1 MPNFVAVKPTKQPTM
16 SIIENAKSNLNQL
29 LQEIKEAENYID
41 ESFEKAVRA
50 IYQAK
55 GRLIITGVGKT
66 GHIGAKLAA
75 TFASTGTPSAFM
87 HSTEAIHGDL
97 GMVSADDV
105 VIAISNSGTSKEL
118 VSILP
123 TIHQIGALIIA
134 LTGNP
139 KSPLAEAAD
148 LLVSTHI
155 NAELCPLNLA
165 PTTSSTVCLIMGD
178 LLALEVMKMRQ
189 FKVENFALYH
199 PGGAIGRR
207 LLQRISDVM
216 RTDIPT
222 LKITDDFHVLLT
234 NISSSG
240 LGAVCVMDDHKMVGI
255 ITDGDVRRAINAQ
268 KEKVFSTPISQIM
281 TSQFTWVAKN
291 ELAFD
296 VLKKMENK
304 KITVVPIFDNQEVV
318 GMVSLHDLHDF
329 G

>member
-1 MPNFVAVKPTKQPTM
+1 MGN
-16 SIIENAKSNLNQL
+16 IIEGARINLHKLIN
-29 LQEIKEAENYID
+29 EISAAENHIND
-41 ESFEKAVRA
+41 HFKKAVET
-50 IYQAK
+50 IYNCS

-66 GHIGAKLAA
+66 GHIGTKLAA
-75 TFASTGTPSAFM
+75 TFASTGTPSSFM

-97 GMVSADDV
+97 GMVSPNDV

-123 TIHQIGALIIA
+123 AIHKIGAQIIA
-134 LTGNP
+134 LTGNV

-148 LLVSTHI
+148 IVVSTHV

-165 PTTSSTVCLIMGD
+165 PTSSSTVCLIIGD
-178 LLALEVMKMRQ
+178 LLALEVMKLRN

-216 RTDIPT
+216 RTNIPS
-222 LKITDDFHVLLT
+222 ITIQDDFNELLK

-240 LGAVCVMDDHKMVGI
+240 LGAVCVMENNNMVGI
-255 ITDGDVRRAINAQ
+255 ITDGDVRRAINKN
-268 KEKVFSTPISQIM
+268 KEKVFTTPITDIM
-281 TSQFTWVAKN
+281 TRSFTSVQNN

-296 VLKKMENK
+296 VLKQMENK
-304 KITVVPIFDNQEVV
+304 KITVIPVMNKETVI